1 MRGQREPA
9 APLSRIAVAIASHDR
24 REHTLRCLR
33 SLRAQRLPPG
43 VALQIVL
50 VDDASTDGTAEA
62 VAAGFPEARVIRGSG
77 DLFWNGGMRTALAAA
92 MSEGFDAYLL
102 LNDDTHLY
110 PDAIAT
116 LIETSRGLQGGGEE
130 RAIVVGSTEAP
141 DGSGLTYGGWS
152 CARGRGA
159 LHMESVA
166 PGPRPTP
173 CDTFNGNCVLVPAAA
188 MRALG
193 NLDPAFT
200 HSMGDLDLG
209 LRARRAGIPCWVAPG
224 YAGTCAPN
232 RGRGLWGDES
242 LRVLDRWRLLLGPK
256 GLPLREWLA
265 FTFRHAGPL
274 WPLYWLNPYVKF
286 WARAGLRVRARD
298 HARGRA
304 RPRSHGPGRP

>member
-1 MRGQREPA
+1 MSGQSELA

-43 VALQIVL
+43 VALQVVL

-62 VAAGFPEARVIRGSG
+62 VEADFPEARVILGSG
-77 DLFWNGGMRTALAAA
+77 DLYWNGGMRTALAAA
-92 MSEGFDAYLL
+92 MSDGFDAYLL

-110 PDAIAT
+110 PHAIAT
-116 LIETSRGLQGGGEE
+116 LVETSRRLASSGEG
-130 RAIVVGSTEAP
+130 RAIVVGSTESP
-141 DGSGLTYGGWS
+141 GGGGFTYGGWR
-152 CARGRGA
+152 CARGRGT

-166 PGPRPTP
+166 PASEPTP

-209 LRARRAGIPCWVAPG
+209 LRARRAGIRCYIAPG
-224 YAGTCAPN
+224 YAGACESN
-232 RGRGLWGDES
+232 EGRGLWRDES
-242 LRVLDRWRLLLGPK
+242 LRLLERWRLLLGSK

-286 WARAGLRVRARD
+286 WLRALLRVRARTPS
-298 HARGRA
+298 R
-304 RPRSHGPGRP
+304 GPGGP